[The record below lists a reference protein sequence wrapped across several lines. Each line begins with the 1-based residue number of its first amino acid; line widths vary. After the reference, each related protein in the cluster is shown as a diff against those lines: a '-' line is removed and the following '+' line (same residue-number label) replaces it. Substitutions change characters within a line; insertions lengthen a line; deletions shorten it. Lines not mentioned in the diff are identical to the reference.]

1 MDFQN
6 HTVSRP
12 KFQPLRVKELLHF
25 CESDDD
31 ESEDRP
37 QDSDNESDFDDVYSL
52 PQDDYVEDNLNMS
65 LPLLNTTCN
74 ESEETRKVSQTVV
87 YSKSQEFEIS
97 NSRLTACKS
106 ERSLKCEQSNQV
118 QLNIETSIQDNFSQ
132 IEHKNKCITN
142 VNSKGE
148 SSQNE
153 FLDQQ
158 NSSQVSNSKKSIAST
173 SQHLENMSQSGID
186 NLQNINKKS
195 TASTSQHLESISQS
209 GVNNLQNISKKSIAS
224 TSQHLES
231 ISQSGIDN
239 LQNIS
244 SKKETLES
252 TSMVN
257 EEKIH
262 CENVSSTSKTLI
274 SDTGTYINS
283 IDQRISQ
290 SPLKH
295 AVSSSRPDPCF
306 SRRNITQTPQNKCD
320 ISKNHGL
327 TPATILSHWSQN
339 NMKQT
344 PLQNKSINF
353 KDSTQTP
360 KNSFYF
366 TSTMGKHETPRYICV
381 CVCARMCVM

>member
-1 MDFQN
+1 MLNNMDFQN
-6 HTVSRP
+6 HTISRP

-37 QDSDNESDFDDVYSL
+37 QDSDNESDFDDVYPLS
-52 PQDDYVEDNLNMS
+52 QDDHVQDDLNIS
-65 LPLLNTTCN
+65 LLNTTCN
-74 ESEETRKVSQTVV
+74 EPEETHKVSEIV
-87 YSKSQEFEIS
+87 YSKPQEIN
-97 NSRLTACKS
+97 NSITECKSESKAAFQKYEQNTS
-106 ERSLKCEQSNQV
+106 ERSLKYEQSNQV
-118 QLNIETSIQDNFSQ
+118 QLNIETHIQDKFSQ
-132 IEHKNKCITN
+132 IEHKNKYITN
-142 VNSKGE
+142 VNTKGE
-148 SSQNE
+148 SSQNQ

-158 NSSQVSNSKKSIAST
+158 NSSQMSNSKKSIAST
-173 SQHLENMSQSGID
+173 SQHLDNMSQYRID
-186 NLQNINKKS
+186 DLQNIN
-195 TASTSQHLESISQS
+195 
-209 GVNNLQNISKKSIAS
+209 KKSIAS

-239 LQNIS
+239 LQNVN

-252 TSMVN
+252 TTVLN

-262 CENVSSTSKTLI
+262 CEDVSSTSKTLI
-274 SDTGTYINS
+274 SDTGTCINS
-283 IDQRISQ
+283 IDQRILQ

-295 AVSSSRPDPCF
+295 AVSSTRPDPCF
-306 SRRNITQTPQNKCD
+306 SRRNITQTPQNKSD

-353 KDSTQTP
+353 KDSMQTP

-366 TSTMGKHETPRYICV
+366 TSTMGKHETPRYVCV
-381 CVCARMCVM
+381 CVCNAM